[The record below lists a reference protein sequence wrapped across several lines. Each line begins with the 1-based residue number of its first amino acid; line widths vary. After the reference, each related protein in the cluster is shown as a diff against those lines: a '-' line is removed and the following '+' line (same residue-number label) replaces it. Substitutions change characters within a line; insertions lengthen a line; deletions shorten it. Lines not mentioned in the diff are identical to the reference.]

1 MKAALNGALNCSI
14 LDGWWDECF
23 DGRNGWAITSAEDEP
38 DLDRR
43 DQLEAESVFELL
55 ESQIVPLFYDRGA
68 GGVPRGWVRRVKDA
82 YASLGPQV
90 TASRMVRDYVQEYYE
105 PAASATD
112 VALADHAARAR
123 ELAAWR
129 ARVVAA
135 WPGVKVAGVE
145 SDGGPAVLG
154 QERHVAVTVDLGS
167 LGPTDV
173 AVQVLHGPVGAADEI
188 PQPDVLTLTHVG
200 VDDAGR
206 ARWEG
211 HFRCAKAGRY
221 GFTARVVPDHQDLA
235 TPVELGLVTWA

>member
-1 MKAALNGALNCSI
+1 
-14 LDGWWDECF
+14 
-23 DGRNGWAITSAEDEP
+23 
-38 DLDRR
+38 
-43 DQLEAESVFELL
+43 
-55 ESQIVPLFYDRGA
+55 
-68 GGVPRGWVRRVKDA
+68 
-82 YASLGPQV
+82 
-90 TASRMVRDYVQEYYE
+90 MVRDYVQEYYE

-188 PQPDVLTLTHVG
+188 AQPDVLTLTHLG

-211 HFRCAKAGRY
+211 HFRCDEGRPLRLHRPRR
-221 GFTARVVPDHQDLA
+221 ARPPGPRHPRRA
-235 TPVELGLVTWA
+235 RARHLGLTGPPPSS